1 MALQIAN
8 PVVVRKVEALA
19 KATGLSRTAVVE
31 KAVDRMLSEVGG
43 TTDTRGR
50 MASLLHQLDQVA
62 DRPDAFDPQAW
73 DADGL
78 PR

>member
-1 MALQIAN
+1 
-8 PVVVRKVEALA
+8 
-19 KATGLSRTAVVE
+19 
-31 KAVDRMLSEVGG
+31 
-43 TTDTRGR
+43 